1 MNRKRPPLVSWLL
14 LALAA
19 VFIGL
24 IILLIGW
31 GGRIEATLVVL
42 GVPVFLALDA
52 CHPRTLL
59 LLALPI
65 VLIAGALYARAGRRP
80 KPDPRHH
87 TAS

>member
-1 MNRKRPPLVSWLL
+1 MNDRRPRLISWLL

-24 IILLIGW
+24 IVLLIGW
-31 GGRIEATLVVL
+31 GGRIEATLLVF

-52 CHPRTLL
+52 RHPRILL

-65 VLIAGALYARAGRRP
+65 VLIAGALYARAGRQP